1 MSGGNGALIH
11 DANLILLLS
20 FNKKYRNSFII
31 AVIGSQERS
40 LLLEFHFLIDNGENS
55 SCKPR
60 QRSPA
65 RSDMRDVK
73 INTAQRKLCV
83 SCLQLNNIISV
94 L

>member
-1 MSGGNGALIH
+1 MMKTVRVNHAK
-11 DANLILLLS
+11 D
-20 FNKKYRNSFII
+20 R
-31 AVIGSQERS
+31 
-40 LLLEFHFLIDNGENS
+40 
-55 SCKPR
+55 
-60 QRSPA
+60 PA